1 VGEQTFSLSWDYLGS
16 KEIMGGLRIKS
27 VVIVGESK
35 KWMSDATISIGTGQG
50 STAFEAPAL

>member
-1 VGEQTFSLSWDYLGS
+1 VGDQTFSLSWSYRGN

-35 KWMSDATISIGTGQG
+35 KWMSDATISIGTDKG

>member
-1 VGEQTFSLSWDYLGS
+1 
-16 KEIMGGLRIKS
+16 MGGLRIKS

-35 KWMSDATISIGTGQG
+35 KWMSDATISIGTDKG

>member
-1 VGEQTFSLSWDYLGS
+1 
-16 KEIMGGLRIKS
+16 MGGLRIKS